1 MFNKAPDYC
10 LGCELW
16 QANQNYNKCNFSVIK
31 IIKREYPENAR
42 DSYTWGFEYKS
53 KTYDSTISEPL
64 TDERI
69 IKFIEFMLDTMK
81 KAVSN

>member
-31 IIKREYPENAR
+31 N
-42 DSYTWGFEYKS
+42 
-53 KTYDSTISEPL
+53 
-64 TDERI
+64 
-69 IKFIEFMLDTMK
+69 
-81 KAVSN
+81 N